1 MLLIYTYSN
10 CSMFVYILYS
20 DSISRYY
27 VGFTNDVQERLRKHN
42 SQHNGFTSKGKPWRV
57 VKTYN
62 VEDKSEAVKLEKKI
76 KKRGAKRY
84 LNENE

>member
-1 MLLIYTYSN
+1 
-10 CSMFVYILYS
+10 MFVYILYS

-27 VGFTNDVQERLRKHN
+27 VGFTNDVRERLRKHN
-42 SQHNGFTSKGKPWRV
+42 SQHSGYTSKGQPWRV

-62 VEDKSEAVKLEKKI
+62 VEDRSEAIQLERKI